1 MDDVS
6 TYRLN
11 STITQNTNTTHDTV
25 YHTML
30 HKKLTKIVEEYMS
43 NILNKN
49 TNNYYAYESK
59 YLPMNH
65 LLTSQFIENHTNEN
79 WNFSGLSMNPNITM
93 NIVIINN
100 I

>member
-6 TYRLN
+6 TYRWN

-43 NILNKN
+43 NILNEN
-49 TNNYYAYESK
+49 TNYYLS
-59 YLPMNH
+59 MNH

-93 NIVIINN
+93 NIVENDIDRVEF
-100 I
+100 